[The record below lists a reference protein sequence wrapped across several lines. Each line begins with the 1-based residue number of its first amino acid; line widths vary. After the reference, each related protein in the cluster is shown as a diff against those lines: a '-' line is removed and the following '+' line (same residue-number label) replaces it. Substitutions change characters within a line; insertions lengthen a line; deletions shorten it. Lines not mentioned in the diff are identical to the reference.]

1 MVGNL
6 GKIFLRTFDSHKY
19 TRPFGVLAVGF
30 CLCLS
35 NGFAATTDG
44 ADISPSDWVRGS
56 RGITKVKLGGGVL
69 SVAAVKRVGKSYET
83 VNLDADSGGVSYLES
98 PSESQSR
105 LTLEINKANGQS
117 QCTKNLIRVAQC
129 LDVDMLLDVSKR
141 TWELYYFDR
150 AKNTMRSMIK
160 KERGENGRYFDWIEA
175 ALNYD
180 GIILD
185 RKGTNFLAVVPTNTI
200 AGETQVLALANSSN
214 KQVLEPGA
222 FVGSALLTIKK
233 REGRFALLQMLVNK
247 DDPSLSIK
255 PGDKIILEK
264 GKRSAP
270 IQPTNS
276 TEKNPPQDPS
286 NGGVQQ
292 PE

>member
-1 MVGNL
+1 ML
-6 GKIFLRTFDSHKY
+6 RKLIKIFLSAWDNREFARD
-19 TRPFGVLAVGF
+19 FGMVLVGVS
-30 CLCLS
+30 LCLS
-35 NGFAATTDG
+35 NGFAGTTEKT
-44 ADISPSDWVRGS
+44 DIALSDWLRGS
-56 RGITKVKLGGGVL
+56 RAISRIKISGGIL
-69 SVAAVKRVGKSYET
+69 SVAAIKRVGKSYET
-83 VNLDADSGGVSYLES
+83 VNLDTDSGGGSYLES

-117 QCTKNLIRVAQC
+117 KCAKNLTRLAQC
-129 LDVDMLLDVSKR
+129 LDVEMLLDVSRR

-150 AKNTMRSMIK
+150 AKNTVRSMIK
-160 KERGENGRYFDWIEA
+160 KERGETGRYFDWIEA

-185 RKGTNFLAVVPTNTI
+185 RKGTNFLAVVPTNAV
-200 AGETQVLALANSSN
+200 AGETQVLVLANSSN

-276 TEKNPPQDPS
+276 TEKTPPQDPS

>member
-1 MVGNL
+1 ML
-6 GKIFLRTFDSHKY
+6 RQLTEIFLSAWDSRKCG
-19 TRPFGVLAVGF
+19 RDFGVKLV
-30 CLCLS
+30 CVSLCLS
-35 NGFAATTDG
+35 NGFAETTDTTEI
-44 ADISPSDWVRGS
+44 ALSDWVHGS
-56 RGITKVKLGGGVL
+56 KAISRIKMSGGIL
-69 SVAAVKRVGKSYET
+69 SVAVVKRVGKSYET
-83 VNLDADSGGVSYLES
+83 VNLDADIGAVSYLES
-98 PSESQSR
+98 PSESHSR

-160 KERGENGRYFDWIEA
+160 KERGETGRYFDWIEA

-180 GIILD
+180 GIILE
-185 RKGTNFLAVVPTNTI
+185 RKGANFLAVVPTNAV

-233 REGRFALLQMLVNK
+233 REGRFAILQMLVNK

-264 GKRSAP
+264 AKRSVP
-270 IQPTNS
+270 TQPADSTN
-276 TEKNPPQDPS
+276 KNPPQEPS
-286 NGGVQQ
+286 NGRVKQ